1 MTNEVVIPGAES
13 IASGLRPP
21 SSATPAPRPVA
32 CLLCACSALPR
43 AARTAAMGDPDDGW
57 HTVMPTSQSG
67 MERLTRSQL
76 EECERQI
83 LREWESSRS
92 HWSGM

>member
-1 MTNEVVIPGAES
+1 
-13 IASGLRPP
+13 
-21 SSATPAPRPVA
+21 
-32 CLLCACSALPR
+32 
-43 AARTAAMGDPDDGW
+43 MGDPDDGW